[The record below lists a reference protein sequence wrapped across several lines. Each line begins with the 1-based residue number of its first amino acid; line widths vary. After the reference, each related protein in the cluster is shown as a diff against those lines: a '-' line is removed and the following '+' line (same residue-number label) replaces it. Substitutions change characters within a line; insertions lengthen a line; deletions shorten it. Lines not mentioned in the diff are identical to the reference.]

1 MPLNPESRRLRA
13 KQVGMLMQ
21 AYRHAY
27 LKANGRKGRLS
38 QEGLLHLMGQVDAQ
52 YLERY
57 NHSTVARWESGATR
71 PTKDRLEVFGRA
83 LDLSTAEVQG
93 LIWLAGIDEEMEAAP
108 NFEKTNQHDTNED
121 ASSSV
126 DLPDG
131 GAIRE
136 ERGTYAGY
144 VIRYVLTK
152 FALPGLAVGSLGYIL
167 ARMGWNAGW
176 IMALYVI
183 LAVVLVLVQSF
194 LKLRRSHEVRELYFI
209 TVFFLIS
216 GNLLQAPAIRMDP
229 YGFYAIA
236 DFANTPMPYLL
247 STIVNLL
254 LALAAGLMFD
264 FLWRWQYQSGN
275 GFENVYQRAAWTAFP
290 PLIVVYVFALL
301 FCCLGTWIY
310 LLLVF
315 SILGGVIMT
324 ILAMQDGEMKINIWE
339 KRLLLQGGVGAI
351 LLLTA
356 VGSAI
361 TLILYLHP
369 SPMAIPDH
377 TLLRSWEI
385 DFNSLG
391 FSPDELL
398 ERYRFGAVWSSLA
411 TVIYMVIVL
420 GGCFL
425 ATIYRLDVTDPD
437 ESVDDPEP
445 TPAIAAIKETPSERD
460 PARQRLSA
468 MVLARRSLRK
478 PSSAFSKF
486 SLRKH

>member
-1 MPLNPESRRLRA
+1 M
-13 KQVGMLMQ
+13 
-21 AYRHAY
+21 
-27 LKANGRKGRLS
+27 
-38 QEGLLHLMGQVDAQ
+38 
-52 YLERY
+52 
-57 NHSTVARWESGATR
+57 
-71 PTKDRLEVFGRA
+71 
-83 LDLSTAEVQG
+83 
-93 LIWLAGIDEEMEAAP
+93 
-108 NFEKTNQHDTNED
+108 
-121 ASSSV
+121 
-126 DLPDG
+126 
-131 GAIRE
+131 
-136 ERGTYAGY
+136 
-144 VIRYVLTK
+144 
-152 FALPGLAVGSLGYIL
+152 
-167 ARMGWNAGW
+167 
-176 IMALYVI
+176 
-183 LAVVLVLVQSF
+183 
-194 LKLRRSHEVRELYFI
+194 
-209 TVFFLIS
+209 
-216 GNLLQAPAIRMDP
+216 
-229 YGFYAIA
+229 
-236 DFANTPMPYLL
+236 
-247 STIVNLL
+247 
-254 LALAAGLMFD
+254 
-264 FLWRWQYQSGN
+264 
-275 GFENVYQRAAWTAFP
+275 
-290 PLIVVYVFALL
+290 
-301 FCCLGTWIY
+301 
-310 LLLVF
+310 
-315 SILGGVIMT
+315 
-324 ILAMQDGEMKINIWE
+324 
-339 KRLLLQGGVGAI
+339 QGGVGAI

-460 PARQRLSA
+460 PARQKLSA